1 MPFVVIAFGRRMAF
15 AFCRQRVND
24 DGTILDLLR
33 FAKCFNQRARI
44 VTVDITD
51 IFETEFV
58 DQSARQNRGGDGV
71 LHRFRRVMQPLAD
84 RRDRQQCFFD
94 LVFEAM
100 ITVRFTNS
108 IEVTS

>member
-1 MPFVVIAFGRRMAF
+1 M
-15 AFCRQRVND
+15 ND
-24 DGTILDLLR
+24 DGTIFDLLR
-33 FAKCFNQRARI
+33 FAKCFDQRARI

-71 LHRFRRVMQPLAD
+71 FHGFCRVMQSLAD
-84 RRDRQQCFFD
+84 RWDRQQCFFY

-100 ITVRFTNS
+100 ITVRFANS
-108 IEVTS
+108 IEVTGQRADCRCDRHLVVI